1 MSADKSEKFKLTK
14 QERNWVL
21 YDVGNSAFTLLVST
35 LIPIFFNSLTAEA
48 GMSDTKY
55 LSIWNVALSISTIIV
70 AVMGPALGAFSDR
83 RGRKKKVFAATILLG
98 AAGCMLMGFPSRWL
112 AFLIIFLIA
121 RCAYQLSLVI
131 YDSMLG
137 DVTTDERSDDVSSQG
152 YAFGYIGSVIPF
164 IICLVLYLV
173 HGRIGLSTNHAMAA
187 GFVIVAVWWVVMS
200 LPVLRTYE
208 QKYFITEA
216 ESQKNLFTQ
225 LGSTLKD
232 MYKDKR
238 VFLFVVAFFF
248 YIDGV
253 YTIINTSTAYGKALG
268 FSSTS
273 LLLALLLTQF
283 VAFPSAL
290 LFGRLARKYHA
301 EILISV
307 CIIAYFCIALF
318 AVFMTKQIH
327 FWILAVSVGCFQG
340 GIQSLSR
347 SYFTKIIPSEK
358 SGQYFGFLDICGKGA
373 DALGSLVLA
382 TVTTATG
389 NKRLGVAVIASFFIV
404 GIILFRSSVRKGREA
419 AR

>member
-1 MSADKSEKFKLTK
+1 MDKKTEKFRLTK
-14 QERNWVL
+14 LEKSWVL

-35 LIPIFFNSLTAEA
+35 LIPIFFNSLTADA
-48 GMSDTKY
+48 GMSDTQY
-55 LSIWNVALSISTIIV
+55 LSIWNVALAISTIVV
-70 AVMGPALGAFSDR
+70 AIMGPPLGAFSDKK
-83 RGRKKKVFAATILLG
+83 GRKKKVFAVSIFLG
-98 AAGCMLMGFPSRWL
+98 AAGCMLMGFPKQWL

-137 DVTTDERSDDVSSQG
+137 DVTTDDRSDDVSSQG

-164 IICLVLYLV
+164 IVCLVLYLM
-173 HGRIGLSTNHAMAA
+173 HDKMGMSGSAAMAL
-187 GFVIVAVWWVVMS
+187 GFVIVAIWWVVMS
-200 LPVLRTYE
+200 MPVLKNYE
-208 QKYFITEA
+208 QKNYIEEA
-216 ESQKNLFTQ
+216 GAQKNLFAQ
-225 LGSTLKD
+225 LGETIRD
-232 MYKDKR
+232 MYQDKR

-268 FSSTS
+268 FNSTS

-290 LFGRLARKYHA
+290 LFGKLSRKYNS
-301 EILISV
+301 ERLISI
-307 CIIAYFCIALF
+307 CIIAYFGIALF
-318 AVFMTKQIH
+318 AVFMSQQIH

-382 TVTTATG
+382 AVTTATG
-389 NKRLGVAVIASFFIV
+389 NKRIGVAVISAFFVI
-404 GIILFRSSVRKGREA
+404 GLMLFRMSVKRGRSNS
-419 AR
+419 

>member
-1 MSADKSEKFKLTK
+1 MSQSEKFKLTK
-14 QERNWVL
+14 LERNWIL

-35 LIPIFFNSLTAEA
+35 LIPIFFNSLTKEA
-48 GMSDTKY
+48 GMSDTRY
-55 LSIWNVALSISTIIV
+55 LSVWNVALAVSTIIV
-70 AVMGPALGAFSDR
+70 AFMGPPLGAFADKK
-83 RGRKKKVFAATILLG
+83 GRKKKIFAATIFLG
-98 AAGCMLMGFPSRWL
+98 AAGCLLMGFPDKWM

-164 IICLVLYLV
+164 IVCLLLYLF
-173 HGRIGLSTNHAMAA
+173 GGKMGLSEKMSMAL

-200 LPVLRTYE
+200 PPLLKMYKQRNY
-208 QKYFITEA
+208 ITEENA
-216 ESQKNLFTQ
+216 EKNLFAQ

-268 FSSTS
+268 FTSTS

-290 LFGRLARKYHA
+290 LFGRLARKYRS

-307 CIIAYFCIALF
+307 CIIAYFGIALF
-318 AVFMTKQIH
+318 AVFMTRQIH

-347 SYFTKIIPSEK
+347 SYFTRIIPAEK

-382 TVTTATG
+382 AVTTVTG
-389 NKRLGVAVIASFFIV
+389 EKRLGVAVISSFFVIGLV
-404 GIILFRSSVRKGREA
+404 LFRMSVKK